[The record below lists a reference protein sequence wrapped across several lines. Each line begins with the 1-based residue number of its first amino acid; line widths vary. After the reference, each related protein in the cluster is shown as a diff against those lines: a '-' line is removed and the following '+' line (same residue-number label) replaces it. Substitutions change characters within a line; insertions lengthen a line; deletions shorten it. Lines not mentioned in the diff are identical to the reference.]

1 MLFIGTILTATAD
14 SRLLD
19 DDAFSD
25 PFFDDS
31 CCCQEK
37 SSQ

>member
-1 MLFIGTILTATAD
+1 MLFVGTILTATAD

-31 CCCQEK
+31 RRRREK